1 MANHKWQVN
10 GMQDLTETIRKR
22 YNRIAPMYN
31 SMDTMIKPTWREELL
46 RDAKGKVLEVG
57 VGTGANLSHYPPGLE
72 IVGIDFSPRMLAYA
86 QEQILSLPSNI
97 QLQQMDAQH
106 LEFSNDSFDTVVAT
120 CVFCSVPDPIQGLRE
135 IHRVL
140 KPTGHLLM
148 IEHMLSDNP
157 VLALA
162 LHILNPVTVRISG
175 ANVNRKTIQ
184 NLQSAGFHIA
194 DIKML
199 AFKDIVRR
207 IDAVPHL

>member
-106 LEFSNDSFDTVVAT
+106 LEFPNDSFDTVVAT

-140 KPTGHLLM
+140 KPTGH
-148 IEHMLSDNP
+148 
-157 VLALA
+157 
-162 LHILNPVTVRISG
+162 
-175 ANVNRKTIQ
+175 
-184 NLQSAGFHIA
+184 
-194 DIKML
+194 
-199 AFKDIVRR
+199 
-207 IDAVPHL
+207 

>member
-1 MANHKWQVN
+1 
-10 GMQDLTETIRKR
+10 
-22 YNRIAPMYN
+22 
-31 SMDTMIKPTWREELL
+31 
-46 RDAKGKVLEVG
+46 
-57 VGTGANLSHYPPGLE
+57 
-72 IVGIDFSPRMLAYA
+72 
-86 QEQILSLPSNI
+86 
-97 QLQQMDAQH
+97 
-106 LEFSNDSFDTVVAT
+106 
-120 CVFCSVPDPIQGLRE
+120 
-135 IHRVL
+135 
-140 KPTGHLLM
+140 M